1 MIKTNYIN
9 LRSIPC
15 PVNFVRCSLA
25 AEVLKPNQSL
35 KVDLDRG
42 EPEETIIRGMT
53 DAGYNVNVINEEKNY
68 LTINIECCGG

>member
-1 MIKTNYIN
+1 MIEQNYMN

-15 PVNFVRCSLA
+15 PLNFVRCSLA
-25 AEVLKPNQSL
+25 VEDLKPSQSL

-42 EPEETIIRGMT
+42 EPEHNVIKGLVE
-53 DAGYNVNVINEEKNY
+53 AGYKVNIIHEEKNY